1 MKYIVYLTINTENNK
16 IYIGVHK
23 TENPDIF
30 DGYIGCGV
38 IINNPSSYSNP
49 ETPFQYAVKK
59 YGASSFRRFTLKVF
73 DNIED
78 ALELEKDLV
87 TPSFLKRE
95 DVYNVT
101 IGGNLG
107 NYYFPVNQF
116 DLKGNFLKT
125 WDNAQLAADFYH
137 ISSTAIYNAMKFKGS
152 CNKYYWSKDDKIDIS
167 EYTLSEGTQCY
178 SYDENGKFIE
188 GYNSIPEAAALNN
201 VPTQSV
207 QRAIKGGYQVDGKY
221 YSTKILDEFIKV
233 PKISLKNRSIYIYK
247 LNGEYVTTLNST
259 KEITE
264 FFNIKST
271 SDVTTAIRTKRQYKD
286 YQISLEYVDKME
298 PIKDKRNK
306 TKKVIQYTLEGE
318 FIQEFD
324 SVTKAVGIYGTGVQR
339 VLKGQ
344 QKQCKGFIFKFK

>member
-152 CNKYYWSKDDKIDIS
+152 CNKYY
-167 EYTLSEGTQCY
+167 
-178 SYDENGKFIE
+178 
-188 GYNSIPEAAALNN
+188 
-201 VPTQSV
+201 
-207 QRAIKGGYQVDGKY
+207 
-221 YSTKILDEFIKV
+221 
-233 PKISLKNRSIYIYK
+233 
-247 LNGEYVTTLNST
+247 
-259 KEITE
+259 
-264 FFNIKST
+264 
-271 SDVTTAIRTKRQYKD
+271 
-286 YQISLEYVDKME
+286 
-298 PIKDKRNK
+298 
-306 TKKVIQYTLEGE
+306 
-318 FIQEFD
+318 
-324 SVTKAVGIYGTGVQR
+324 
-339 VLKGQ
+339 
-344 QKQCKGFIFKFK
+344 

>member
-1 MKYIVYLTINTENNK
+1 M
-16 IYIGVHK
+16 
-23 TENPDIF
+23 
-30 DGYIGCGV
+30 
-38 IINNPSSYSNP
+38 
-49 ETPFQYAVKK
+49 
-59 YGASSFRRFTLKVF
+59 
-73 DNIED
+73 
-78 ALELEKDLV
+78 
-87 TPSFLKRE
+87 
-95 DVYNVT
+95 
-101 IGGNLG
+101 
-107 NYYFPVNQF
+107 
-116 DLKGNFLKT
+116 
-125 WDNAQLAADFYH
+125 
-137 ISSTAIYNAMKFKGS
+137 
-152 CNKYYWSKDDKIDIS
+152 
-167 EYTLSEGTQCY
+167 
-178 SYDENGKFIE
+178 
-188 GYNSIPEAAALNN
+188 
-201 VPTQSV
+201 
-207 QRAIKGGYQVDGKY
+207 
-221 YSTKILDEFIKV
+221 
-233 PKISLKNRSIYIYK
+233 KNRSIYIYK